1 MEDTATIEKAEV
13 GADVVRA
20 WAREKGIQVGN
31 RGHLPQS
38 VVDTFNR
45 RHRKVRFT
53 SRNPSSAPAQ

>member
-1 MEDTATIEKAEV
+1 MEDTATIEKTEV

-20 WAREKGIQVGN
+20 WAREKGMTVGN

-38 VVDTFNR
+38 VIDTFNR

-53 SRNPSSAPAQ
+53 SRNPSTGVAR